1 MGLLQEIL
9 LLKSDYWLPGKQ
21 LHNHKRSTKGEKRHK
36 PARVLQGNE
45 TIQQMSIYIGPD
57 FPKNTH
63 ALRKKLPSR
72 ISALTI
78 FLFGMEYCITKAK
91 EEQQQGNIHTEGP
104 GWLTQLQVWLFQ
116 WQV

>member
-21 LHNHKRSTKGEKRHK
+21 LHNQKRSTKGEKRHK

-45 TIQQMSIYIGPD
+45 TIQQMSIYLGPD

-63 ALRKKLPSR
+63 ALRKKGPSR
-72 ISALTI
+72 ISALTTVYFFSEWDI
-78 FLFGMEYCITKAK
+78 A
-91 EEQQQGNIHTEGP
+91 
-104 GWLTQLQVWLFQ
+104 
-116 WQV
+116 